1 MKKPAKYDF
10 GGIATKYN
18 VKCSDGKTIKQ
29 NAFKECDGVTVPL
42 VWNHKHDS
50 IDNVLGHAIL
60 EHRADGVYAYCTFNN
75 TPNGKL
81 GRESVAN
88 GDICS
93 LSICANKLKVN
104 NANEVMHGV
113 IREVSLV
120 LAGANPKATID
131 TVSLTH
137 SDESGSE
144 YDESII
150 RLVGDH
156 DIDANVDENGNLI
169 SHSEEVKPEE
179 NHNDPAPGAN
189 EGAGQDPKPEEGGE
203 PQPKPDENGKNGEN
217 LKHADKEEKTIKEVL
232 DSMNDEQLN
241 VTYFLVG
248 LAHEEAANNGGKS
261 EMKHNAFEDTLMHKV
276 KITDEDGKV
285 VEQDQELTH
294 AEQLEIINEARKSR
308 TGSLKDACLEHSVTG
323 IENLMPEYKLVNGQP
338 KVVDIEQDWVNVIMN
353 GVNHV
358 PFQKIR
364 SIYFDLTED
373 EARAKG
379 WLPANVTANKKK
391 IEQIL
396 LAFKRETDGQMVYKR
411 QSMHRDEEIDIT
423 DFDIVA
429 FIKSEMRSK
438 LREEIAR
445 AILVGDGREALA
457 EDKIKEDRI
466 RPIAKDTENNLYTI
480 AKTLGTASSTV
491 EELADLL
498 VDASV
503 VAQEEYKGSGNITAF
518 VRRDV
523 LSRMLLLKDQNKR
536 RIYKDVKELETA
548 MLVSRI
554 VPVPSSVMG
563 SNLCVMIDLKDYT
576 IGSNPKGGAKF
587 FDDFDIDFNKMH
599 YLIEQKL
606 SGANV
611 TPYSAFVFT
620 KGSTS
625 SSSTNE
631 AQG

>member
-18 VKCSDGKTIKQ
+18 IKCSDGKTIKQ
-29 NAFKECDGVTVPL
+29 NAFKDCDGTQVPL
-42 VWNHKHDS
+42 VWNHRHEG
-50 IDNVLGHAIL
+50 IENVLGHAIL
-60 EHRADGVYAYCTFNN
+60 EHRNDGVYAYCVFNN
-75 TPNGKL
+75 TPNGKA
-81 GRESVAN
+81 GKEAVAN

-120 LAGANPKATID
+120 LAGANPKALID

-144 YDESII
+144 YDESIL
-150 RLVGDH
+150 RFVGEKDL
-156 DIDANVDENGNLI
+156 DYKLDEQGNLVM
-169 SHSEEVKPEE
+169 HSEEVKPEE
-179 NHNDPAPGAN
+179 IQNPENGKEGGDP
-189 EGAGQDPKPEEGGE
+189 QPKPEE
-203 PQPKPDENGKNGEN
+203 NGEEGKD
-217 LKHADKEEKTIKEVL
+217 LKHADPKKKEKTIQEVL
-232 DSMNDEQLN
+232 DTMNEEQLN

-248 LAHEEAANNGGKS
+248 AAHEEAVKNGGKS
-261 EMKHNAFEDTLMHKV
+261 EMKHNAFENTLMHKA
-276 KITDEDGKV
+276 KITDENGEI
-285 VEQDQELTH
+285 VEQEVELTH
-294 AEQLEIINEARKSR
+294 AEQLEIINEAKESKS
-308 TGSLKDACLEHSVTG
+308 GLLSKACLEHSVTG

-364 SIYFDLTED
+364 SLYFDLTEE

-379 WLPANVTANKKK
+379 WVPENVAKNKKK

-396 LAFKRETDGQMVYKR
+396 LAFKRETDAQMVYKR

-429 FIKSEMRSK
+429 FIKSEMKSK

-445 AILVGDGREALA
+445 AILVGDGRAKLA

-466 RPIAKDTENNLYTI
+466 RPIAKDTEDNLYTI
-480 AKTLGTASSTV
+480 AKTLGKPTSTV

-523 LSRMLLLKDQNKR
+523 LSRMLLLKDLNKR

-554 VPVPSSVMG
+554 VPVPASVMG
-563 SNLCVMIDLKDYT
+563 ENLCIMIDLRDYT
-576 IGSNPKGGAKF
+576 IGSNPKGSAKF

-620 KGSTS
+620 KAEGKGS
-625 SSSTNE
+625 SSSSSSSE
-631 AQG
+631 EPAEQQGE

>member
-81 GRESVAN
+81 GKEAVAS

-120 LAGANPKATID
+120 LAGANPKALID
-131 TVSLTH
+131 AISLTH

-156 DIDANVDENGNLI
+156 DIDVNVDENGNLI
-169 SHSEEVKPEE
+169 SHSEEVKPDE

-189 EGAGQDPKPEEGGE
+189 EGAGQDPKPKQGGE
-203 PQPKPDENGKNGEN
+203 PQPKPEENGENGEN

-276 KITDEDGKV
+276 EITDENGNV

-294 AEQLEIINEARKSR
+294 AEQLTIINEAKKSR

-379 WLPANVTANKKK
+379 WLPANVAANKKK

-396 LAFKRETDGQMVYKR
+396 LAFKRETDAQMVYKR

-523 LSRMLLLKDQNKR
+523 LSRMLLLKDANKH

-548 MLVSRI
+548 MLVNRI
-554 VPVPSSVMG
+554 VPVPASVMD
-563 SNLCVMIDLKDYT
+563 SNLCIMIDLKDYT

-620 KGSTS
+620 KG
-625 SSSTNE
+625 
-631 AQG
+631 A